1 MAKFILF
8 AQTPPRIPAEEVSQ
22 GACVPPVLPRIS
34 ASAGRG
40 NPKKVGAKTQGE
52 EAAGARLLVGSL
64 RRARAWL
71 PPITKTHSQNRAA
84 PAALAPSRPAG
95 RLEKNISYTY
105 THTPR
110 DYVPARGESS
120 AAFRTKTGRKE
131 RRSVSQVN
139 HQKFC
144 RHRARRPFG
153 KTNRLSIID
162 GDEKRKGRRQSPA
175 WTSSTRSPI
184 FCASARAA

>member
-1 MAKFILF
+1 MYPRLF
-8 AQTPPRIPAEEVSQ
+8 AGIKRQR
-22 GACVPPVLPRIS
+22 GAGKPQ
-34 ASAGRG
+34 
-40 NPKKVGAKTQGE
+40 KVGAKTQGE
-52 EAAGARLLVGSL
+52 EAAELGWLVGSL
-64 RRARAWL
+64 RRTARAWGFSHDEN
-71 PPITKTHSQNRAA
+71 P
-84 PAALAPSRPAG
+84 LAKPGCPSSIGAVADSRPAG

-110 DYVPARGESS
+110 DYVPARGKLSRVRNETPNDRS
-120 AAFRTKTGRKE
+120 E
-131 RRSVSQVN
+131 RVSSQVN